1 MNANVLIVE
10 AATTSP
16 ERETHKRVDDRTYDV
31 IYIYEWMV
39 MDVRVCVCVNLSTSM
54 AQNEVVRTRPRAN
67 PSI

>member
-16 ERETHKRVDDRTYDV
+16 ERDTHKRVDDRTYDV

-39 MDVRVCVCVNLSTSM
+39 MDVRVCVCVNLST
-54 AQNEVVRTRPRAN
+54 NFNGTK
-67 PSI
+67 